1 MTLEEAITEVVGI
14 IPSERVT
21 EFDEVL
27 ETIRTST
34 VPDTSENWE
43 KKYSELEAVYKKR
56 FVESL
61 TGVGDTVK
69 TVKEE
74 DKKEE
79 KESVDIKDL
88 DFSADTE

>member
-1 MTLEEAITEVVGI
+1 MTLEEAITEVVNI

-34 VPDTSENWE
+34 VADTSENWE
-43 KKYSELEAVYKKR
+43 DKYRELEAVYKKR
-56 FVESL
+56 FIESL
-61 TGVGDTVK
+61 TDIREP
-69 TVKEE
+69 VKETE
-74 DKKEE
+74 KPVEKE
-79 KESVDIKDL
+79 KESVEIKDL